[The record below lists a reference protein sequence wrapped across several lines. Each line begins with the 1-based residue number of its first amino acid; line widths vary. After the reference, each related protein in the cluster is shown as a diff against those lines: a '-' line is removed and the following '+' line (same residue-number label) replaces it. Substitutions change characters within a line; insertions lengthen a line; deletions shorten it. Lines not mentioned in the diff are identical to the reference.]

1 MDILLTES
9 QYKKLLVEK
18 KSDKI
23 DLNLSKNKNIVKSI
37 LNDVKE
43 KHNIDFTAAAT
54 WGFVIGGF
62 IGPVSDY
69 IKGLYTNL
77 SDSDVTLI
85 CFGIILTFFSS
96 NKEKLLEVLQL
107 IKEKK
112 LISFFDRSISKAY
125 DLKDAFFNFLES
137 LNITFSKTSNMLAYC
152 FLIPIIPTI
161 KDLASLDLDSEEV
174 SLVLKSLTHYTGTI
188 VSSTILTQIFEKM
201 IERFKS

>member
-9 QYKKLLVEK
+9 QYKKLLVEE

-23 DLNLSKNKNIVKSI
+23 YLNLSKNKNIVKSI

-43 KHNIDFTAAAT
+43 KHNIDFTAAVT

-62 IGPVSDY
+62 IGPISDY

-77 SDSDVTLI
+77 SDSDVILI

-96 NKEKLLEVLQL
+96 NKEKLFKVLQL

-112 LISFFDRSISKAY
+112 LISFFDRSISKAN

-152 FLIPIIPTI
+152 FLIPIIPLI

-174 SLVLKSLTHYTGTI
+174 LLVLKSLTHYTGTI
-188 VSSTILTQIFEKM
+188 VSSTILTQIFKKM